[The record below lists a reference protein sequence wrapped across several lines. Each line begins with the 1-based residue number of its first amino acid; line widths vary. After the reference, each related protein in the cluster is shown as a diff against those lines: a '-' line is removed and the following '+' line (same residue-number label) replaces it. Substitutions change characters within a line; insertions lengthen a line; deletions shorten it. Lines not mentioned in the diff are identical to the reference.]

1 MKETLVIIVACVI
14 CGCDNHPNFQKHVPV
29 RVKIVSVND
38 PGTFQDRFASAVVEL
53 PNGRRLNIYGRFGRV
68 GDSFVLDVPES
79 DAKEI
84 GK

>member
-1 MKETLVIIVACVI
+1 MKLPLILIAACII
-14 CGCDNHPNFQKHVPV
+14 CGCDSQPQGSVPV

-38 PGTFQDRFASAVVEL
+38 PGTYRDRFASAVVEL

-68 GDSFVLDVPES
+68 GDSFIMDVPES